1 MASSKK
7 KSGLGVPARRTAA
20 ASKMLSRVGKRVE
33 LIRNR
38 RALTRKRLA
47 ELSGVSLA
55 YLARLEAG
63 HGNISLQ
70 LLQQVAQSLGVRMDT
85 LLSEDPNDNF
95 DLIVISEF
103 LRGQSAESL
112 AKIRAD
118 LLRDEGTPELAR
130 GARISLIGLRG
141 AGKSTIG
148 PLLAKEL
155 DRPFLELD
163 TEIERATGFGIR
175 EIFENLGQA
184 EFRRVERECLERIVE
199 SGDDLVIAT
208 AGGIVS
214 EPSTFAFLL
223 SSCLTVYLKATADEH
238 MKRVIGQQDTRIV
251 GPKVQDEARDVVRRT
266 LDVREGLYQ
275 RADIVLDTTD
285 LDVDESVRKLVKRL
299 FAYLQPVKAV
309 RA

>member
-1 MASSKK
+1 
-7 KSGLGVPARRTAA
+7 
-20 ASKMLSRVGKRVE
+20 MLSRVGKRVE